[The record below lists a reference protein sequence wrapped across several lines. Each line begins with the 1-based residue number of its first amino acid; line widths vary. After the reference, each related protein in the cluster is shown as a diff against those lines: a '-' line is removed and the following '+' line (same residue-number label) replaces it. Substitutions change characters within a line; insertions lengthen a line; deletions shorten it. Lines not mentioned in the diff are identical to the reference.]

1 MVHLS
6 ENVGVKS
13 VAKNYLIKTLPSLSI
28 KILSSMVLCLIA
40 QLQVF
45 LQLYLREFSVL
56 LKHESTQ
63 SVYHDVSTVFDGVWH
78 AGVHHKLKT
87 YGILGRISGL
97 ISSFLSLIDS
107 SRWYWME
114 SLCKSIYLMLLK
126 AQFLISLFPL
136 YINDPTSDSI
146 YNIAI
151 NADNSTLYYLT
162 QV

>member
-56 LKHESTQ
+56 LKH
-63 SVYHDVSTVFDGVWH
+63 
-78 AGVHHKLKT
+78 
-87 YGILGRISGL
+87 
-97 ISSFLSLIDS
+97 LSLLNLYTIMYP
-107 SRWYWME
+107 RFLMGFGTLVFIIKLRLME
-114 SLCKSIYLMLLK
+114 
-126 AQFLISLFPL
+126 F
-136 YINDPTSDSI
+136 
-146 YNIAI
+146 
-151 NADNSTLYYLT
+151 
-162 QV
+162 

>member
-56 LKHESTQ
+56 LKH
-63 SVYHDVSTVFDGVWH
+63 
-78 AGVHHKLKT
+78 
-87 YGILGRISGL
+87 
-97 ISSFLSLIDS
+97 LSLLNLYTMMYPRFLMGFGTLVFITKL
-107 SRWYWME
+107 RLME
-114 SLCKSIYLMLLK
+114 
-126 AQFLISLFPL
+126 F
-136 YINDPTSDSI
+136 
-146 YNIAI
+146 
-151 NADNSTLYYLT
+151 
-162 QV
+162 

>member
-56 LKHESTQ
+56 LKH
-63 SVYHDVSTVFDGVWH
+63 
-78 AGVHHKLKT
+78 
-87 YGILGRISGL
+87 
-97 ISSFLSLIDS
+97 LSLLNLYTMMYPRFLMGFGTLVFIIKL
-107 SRWYWME
+107 RLME
-114 SLCKSIYLMLLK
+114 
-126 AQFLISLFPL
+126 F
-136 YINDPTSDSI
+136 
-146 YNIAI
+146 
-151 NADNSTLYYLT
+151 
-162 QV
+162 

>member
-28 KILSSMVLCLIA
+28 KILSSMVLSYRSTSSLFTVVSEGI
-40 QLQVF
+40 
-45 LQLYLREFSVL
+45 FSAF
-56 LKHESTQ
+56 KTSESTQ

-78 AGVHHKLKT
+78 AGVHHKVKT

-114 SLCKSIYLMLLK
+114 SLCKSI
-126 AQFLISLFPL
+126 
-136 YINDPTSDSI
+136 
-146 YNIAI
+146 
-151 NADNSTLYYLT
+151 
-162 QV
+162 

>member
-56 LKHESTQ
+56 LKH
-63 SVYHDVSTVFDGVWH
+63 
-78 AGVHHKLKT
+78 
-87 YGILGRISGL
+87 
-97 ISSFLSLIDS
+97 LSLLNLYTMMYP
-107 SRWYWME
+107 RF
-114 SLCKSIYLMLLK
+114 LMG
-126 AQFLISLFPL
+126 FG
-136 YINDPTSDSI
+136 
-146 YNIAI
+146 
-151 NADNSTLYYLT
+151 TLVFITNLRLT
-162 QV
+162 EF

>member
-56 LKHESTQ
+56 LKH
-63 SVYHDVSTVFDGVWH
+63 
-78 AGVHHKLKT
+78 
-87 YGILGRISGL
+87 
-97 ISSFLSLIDS
+97 LSLLNLYTMMYPRFLMGFGTLVFITNL
-107 SRWYWME
+107 RLME
-114 SLCKSIYLMLLK
+114 
-126 AQFLISLFPL
+126 F
-136 YINDPTSDSI
+136 
-146 YNIAI
+146 
-151 NADNSTLYYLT
+151 
-162 QV
+162 

>member
-56 LKHESTQ
+56 LKHLCLLNLYTMM
-63 SVYHDVSTVFDGVWH
+63 YPRFLMGFGTLVFITN
-78 AGVHHKLKT
+78 LR
-87 YGILGRISGL
+87 L
-97 ISSFLSLIDS
+97 
-107 SRWYWME
+107 ME
-114 SLCKSIYLMLLK
+114 
-126 AQFLISLFPL
+126 F
-136 YINDPTSDSI
+136 
-146 YNIAI
+146 
-151 NADNSTLYYLT
+151 
-162 QV
+162 

>member
-56 LKHESTQ
+56 LKH
-63 SVYHDVSTVFDGVWH
+63 
-78 AGVHHKLKT
+78 
-87 YGILGRISGL
+87 
-97 ISSFLSLIDS
+97 LSLVNLYTMMYPRFLMGFGTLVFITNL
-107 SRWYWME
+107 RLME
-114 SLCKSIYLMLLK
+114 
-126 AQFLISLFPL
+126 F
-136 YINDPTSDSI
+136 
-146 YNIAI
+146 
-151 NADNSTLYYLT
+151 
-162 QV
+162 